1 MIPFICPAPP
11 KKQLSECFTVH
22 PASPPFRL
30 SAVHACYNP
39 VESIIQ
45 TAYNTDI
52 NLQCNTYSHFNKSH
66 QNKEDTMVQIN
77 KELCIGCG
85 KCVKDCPVFCIS
97 ITDHKAS
104 ASGDCMNCG
113 HCAALCP
120 KEAVSIPGYDM
131 DDVEIYDKTTFSLE
145 ADTLLRAIKFRR
157 SIRDY
162 KPLPI
167 EKEKLQK
174 VLQAGRYTATA
185 KNNQDC
191 HFIFVQ
197 KELAALKQQVWDF
210 IENYANSHNDNA
222 SADMLPYLSF
232 NQRRKADCKDDYL
245 FRNAPVVAYITSDW
259 PLDAGLAAQNM
270 ELMAVALGLGALYN
284 GYLARITNANE
295 KLKDWLGIKGKTI
308 KACMLLGYPNVS
320 YERTV
325 PRKEADVIW
334 K

>member
-1 MIPFICPAPP
+1 MI
-11 KKQLSECFTVH
+11 
-22 PASPPFRL
+22 
-30 SAVHACYNP
+30 
-39 VESIIQ
+39 
-45 TAYNTDI
+45 
-52 NLQCNTYSHFNKSH
+52 
-66 QNKEDTMVQIN
+66 QIN

-120 KEAVSIPGYDM
+120 KEAISIPGYDM
-131 DDVEIYDKTTFSLE
+131 NDVEIYNENSFSLE
-145 ADTLLRAIKFRR
+145 PDTLLRTIKFRR

-162 KPLPI
+162 KPLPV
-167 EKEKLQK
+167 EKETLQK

-210 IENYANSHNDNA
+210 IDDYAASHSDNA

-245 FRNAPVVAYITSDW
+245 FRNAPVV
-259 PLDAGLAAQNM
+259 
-270 ELMAVALGLGALYN
+270 GLGTLYN

-320 YERTV
+320 YERTA
-325 PRKEADVIW
+325 PRKEANVIW

>member
-1 MIPFICPAPP
+1 
-11 KKQLSECFTVH
+11 
-22 PASPPFRL
+22 
-30 SAVHACYNP
+30 
-39 VESIIQ
+39 
-45 TAYNTDI
+45 
-52 NLQCNTYSHFNKSH
+52 
-66 QNKEDTMVQIN
+66 MVQIN

-120 KEAVSIPGYDM
+120 KEAISIPGYDM
-131 DDVEIYDKTTFSLE
+131 NDVEIYNENSFSLE
-145 ADTLLRAIKFRR
+145 PDTLLRTIKFRR

-162 KPLPI
+162 KPLPV
-167 EKEKLQK
+167 EKETLQK

-210 IENYANSHNDNA
+210 IDDYAASHSDNA

-232 NQRRKADCKDDYL
+232 NQRRKANCKDDYL

-270 ELMAVALGLGALYN
+270 ELMAVALGLAHCITAILPALPMQTKSLRT
-284 GYLARITNANE
+284 GLA
-295 KLKDWLGIKGKTI
+295 
-308 KACMLLGYPNVS
+308 
-320 YERTV
+320 
-325 PRKEADVIW
+325 
-334 K
+334 